1 MCLNKGTKCFIIRI
15 SVTTYYLEVLFFI
28 LLMRLKMRRL
38 KVNIGPRILKTGIA
52 VTLALYLCSAFQL
65 EPAIFAALAAT
76 LTIQPSIYRTWK
88 QMLDQ
93 VMTNTLG
100 AAVALF
106 AITFLGDN
114 PITIGIVIILVI
126 SLSLKIKMEN
136 TIPTTLVTVLAIM
149 SAPGNEDF
157 LFTLNR
163 FLIIMV
169 GTGSAM
175 VVNLTILPPKYK
187 EKYLENVQATF
198 QSMSLLLRTAVS
210 NEMTETSFQDQSKK
224 LKKDIVKLE
233 NQFQMFDE
241 ERGKLGKLGKVN
253 EMHAREVVIFKQML
267 KTLQE
272 GEQLLENIEEHYF
285 QSRTNKE
292 DNQLFDDHIEE
303 LVNYHEYQLLKYQGK
318 VKEQHGDD
326 EVLKNSGEFFDQV
339 LKVYHQDKEQKLRLM
354 IITSSIVDYAFH
366 LNRLNQLLEKGR
378 F

>member
-1 MCLNKGTKCFIIRI
+1 MT
-15 SVTTYYLEVLFFI
+15 
-28 LLMRLKMRRL
+28 
-38 KVNIGPRILKTGIA
+38 IGPRILKTGIA

-93 VMTNTLG
+93 VLTNTLG

-114 PITIGIVIILVI
+114 PITIGLVIILVI
-126 SLSLKIKMEN
+126 SLSLKIKMDN

-175 VVNLTILPPKYK
+175 LVNLTILPPKYK
-187 EKYLENVQATF
+187 EKFLINVQTTF
-198 QSMSLLLRTAVS
+198 QNMSLLLRTAVS
-210 NEMTETSFQDQSKK
+210 NEMTETSFQEQSKR
-224 LKKDIVKLE
+224 LKKDIEKLAD
-233 NQFQMFDE
+233 QFLLFDE
-241 ERGKLGKLGKVN
+241 ERGKLGNVN
-253 EMHAREVVIFKQML
+253 KMNAREIVVFKQML
-267 KTLQE
+267 KTLQQ

-285 QSRTNKE
+285 QSKTSKE
-292 DNQLFDDHIEE
+292 ENQLFDYHIEQ
-303 LVNYHEYQLLKYQGK
+303 LVNYHEFLLLKYQGK
-318 VKEQHGDD
+318 IREQEHDD
-326 EVLKNSGEFFDQV
+326 VILNDSGEFFEKV
-339 LKVYHQDKEQKLRLM
+339 LAIYNHDKEQKLRLM
-354 IITSSIVDYAFH
+354 IITSSIVDYTFH
-366 LNRLNQLLEKGR
+366 LGRLNKLLAQVEEKGR
-378 F
+378 M

>member
-1 MCLNKGTKCFIIRI
+1 MT
-15 SVTTYYLEVLFFI
+15 
-28 LLMRLKMRRL
+28 
-38 KVNIGPRILKTGIA
+38 IGPRILKTGIA

-93 VMTNTLG
+93 VLTNTLG

-114 PITIGIVIILVI
+114 PITIGLVIILVI
-126 SLSLKIKMEN
+126 SLSLKIKMDN

-175 VVNLTILPPKYK
+175 LVNLTILPPKYK
-187 EKYLENVQATF
+187 EKFLVNVQTTF
-198 QSMSLLLRTAVS
+198 QNMSLLLRTAVS
-210 NEMTETSFQDQSKK
+210 NEMTETSFQEQSKR
-224 LKKDIVKLE
+224 LKKDIEKLAD
-233 NQFQMFDE
+233 QFLLFDE
-241 ERGKLGKLGKVN
+241 ERGKLGNVN
-253 EMHAREVVIFKQML
+253 KMNAREIVVFKQML
-267 KTLQE
+267 KTLQQ

-285 QSRTNKE
+285 QSKTSKE
-292 DNQLFDDHIEE
+292 ENQLFDYHIEQ
-303 LVNYHEYQLLKYQGK
+303 LVNYHEFLLLKYQGK
-318 VKEQHGDD
+318 IREQEHDNLILND
-326 EVLKNSGEFFDQV
+326 SGEFFEKV
-339 LKVYHQDKEQKLRLM
+339 LAIYNHDKEQKLRLM
-354 IITSSIVDYAFH
+354 IITSSIVDYTFH
-366 LNRLNQLLEKGR
+366 LGRLNKLLAQVEEKGR
-378 F
+378 M